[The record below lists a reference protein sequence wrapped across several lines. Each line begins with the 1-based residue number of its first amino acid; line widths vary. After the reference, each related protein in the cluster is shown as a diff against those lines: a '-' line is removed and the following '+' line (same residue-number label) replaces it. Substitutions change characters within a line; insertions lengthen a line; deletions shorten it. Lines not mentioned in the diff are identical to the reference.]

1 MITGK
6 KFVVIANVE
15 TIQDKTTGDRIESVA
30 SGKKIAGKVELVGVQ
45 TAQLG
50 QSQGFNLNY
59 SIEVLRVHYN
69 NEKYLYFDK
78 NLYEIKSITKAKVE
92 TKMLLNVQK
101 LNDTKTKIAIENWLK
116 PNSQNGGK

>member
-15 TIQDKTTGDRIESVA
+15 TVQDLETGDRVQA
-30 SGKKIAGKVELVGVQ
+30 VTSGKKIAGKVELVGIQ

-50 QSQGFNLNY
+50 QSQGFNLSY

-69 NEKYLYFDK
+69 NEKYLYFDN
-78 NLYEIKSITKAKVE
+78 NLYEIKSMSKAKE
-92 TKMLLNVQK
+92 QNKMLLNVQK
-101 LNDTKTKIAIENWLK
+101 FDDTKTKLAIERWLK
-116 PNSQNGGK
+116 